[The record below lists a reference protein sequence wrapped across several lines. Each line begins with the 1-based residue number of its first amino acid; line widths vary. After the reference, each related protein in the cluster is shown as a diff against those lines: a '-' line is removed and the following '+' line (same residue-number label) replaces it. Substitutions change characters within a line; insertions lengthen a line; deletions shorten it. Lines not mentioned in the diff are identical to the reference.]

1 MIPDELL
8 QNIYPKIGGKENVS
22 REVTRGNVLYL
33 TVKDIGAVDLE
44 AVRQMEGVA
53 VAELSRGRLTVR
65 LEGDKEENSMAKNY
79 DELADR
85 ILDLVGGKENIS
97 FFTHCVTRLRFNV
110 NDKSKV
116 DVDAIKKIKGVVGA
130 QWSGDQL
137 QIIIGQSVADAYEL
151 ICKKTGLA
159 QQKQVN
165 ENLDT
170 TKKKKFSAAA
180 ILDGL
185 TGSLVPLM
193 PALIG
198 GGLIKLIVLL
208 LTMAGVLNSEMP
220 TYTVLTFVGD
230 AVFYFLPVMVGAS
243 TAKKF
248 GGNVTLGILIGAI
261 FIHPTFINAVSEGT
275 KLSIFGLPIYGAS
288 YASTVFP
295 ALLSVY
301 FMCKVEKVVS
311 KYSPAALRSML
322 EPFLTILITV
332 PFALCLFGPIGSIL
346 GDYLA
351 IGIMWLYNT
360 VGFVGCAVFAGLYPL
375 LVMTG
380 MHTGMTPYYIQ
391 SFVTLGYEP
400 IGITTNIVNNIN
412 QGAACVAVALKS
424 HSKDVKS
431 EAVAAA
437 STAVFGGVSE
447 PALFGISLR
456 FKKPLIGVMLGNF
469 VAAGYAGLMKVVAYP
484 SGNCTIFGIVRY
496 ISEDKSNLVNMI
508 IAMVIGAVISF
519 LFTFFT
525 FKGTEETAVEK
536 K

>member
-1 MIPDELL
+1 MSPAEVL
-8 QNIYPKIGGKENVS
+8 QKLYPLIGGNENIS
-22 REVTRGNVLYL
+22 REITRGNTLYL
-33 TVKDIGAVDLE
+33 TVKDLGMVDLE
-44 AVRQMEGVA
+44 AVRQVEEVA
-53 VAELSRGRLTVR
+53 TAELSRGRLTVR

-85 ILDLVGGKENIS
+85 ILNLVGGKENIS
-97 FFTHCVTRLRFNV
+97 FFTHCVTRLRFNI
-110 NDKSKV
+110 NDRSKV

-165 ENLDT
+165 ENLDIE
-170 TKKKKFSAAA
+170 KKKKFSAAT

-185 TGSLVPLM
+185 SGCLVPLM
-193 PALIG
+193 PVLIG

-230 AVFYFLPVMVGAS
+230 AAFYFLPVMVGAS
-243 TAKKF
+243 ASKKF
-248 GGNVTLGILIGAI
+248 GGNLMLGILVGAI
-261 FIHPTFINAVSEGT
+261 FIHPTFISAVSEGT
-275 KLSIFGLPIYGAS
+275 SLSVFGLPIYNAS

-301 FMCKVEKVVS
+301 FMCKVEKVVA
-311 KYSPAALRSML
+311 KYSPASLRSML
-322 EPFLTILITV
+322 EPFVTLLITV
-332 PFALCLFGPIGSIL
+332 PVALCVLGPIGSIL

-360 VGFVGCAVFAGLYPL
+360 IGFLGCAVFAGLLPL
-375 LVMTG
+375 LIMTG
-380 MHTGMTPYYIQ
+380 MHTGMATYCIQ

-400 IGITTNIVNNIN
+400 ISVTSNILNNIN
-412 QGAACVAVALKS
+412 QGAVCLAVALKS
-424 HSKDVKS
+424 SSKDVKN
-431 EAVAAA
+431 EALAAA

-496 ISEDKSNLVNMI
+496 LSADKSNFINMVIAI
-508 IAMVIGAVISF
+508 IIGAVISF

-525 FKGTEETAVEK
+525 FKESEDTVANQK
-536 K
+536 